1 MRRIVGESK
10 MLGNE
15 RAMEKRFRNLH
26 KDKQISD
33 IIMENFDMQN
43 VRGRGYFNSKF
54 NTLIPL
60 SLQSPTPLET
70 GISRLLFKASE
81 VDLAMENSERVL
93 KVLEKTRF
101 SRNQLERGK
110 RKTIRRQGNE
120 TIGEN
125 SIKLARQKNMLPVA
139 RKQNC
144 GIEINSTLP
153 SLKDK
158 TSFTASPRSSV
169 NLDAKVSPSSA
180 EANPRVQHT
189 HEGSILAWSACV
201 FPVILINFPERKRV
215 NSRNIERKRV
225 KEVNSRNLHVF
236 NTEIEEKVNVFKAA
250 TCRRDVKGLIHP
262 QVAEERSP
270 SEMLYPLHH
279 GH

>member
-1 MRRIVGESK
+1 

-15 RAMEKRFRNLH
+15 RATEKRFRNLH
-26 KDKQISD
+26 KNKEINNK
-33 IIMENFDMQN
+33 IMENFDMQN

-54 NTLIPL
+54 NNLIPL
-60 SLQSPTPLET
+60 SLQRPTPLET

-81 VDLAMENSERVL
+81 VDLAIENSERVL

-101 SRNQLERGK
+101 SRNQLERGE
-110 RKTIRRQGNE
+110 RKTIRPQGNE
-120 TIGEN
+120 TIGEK

-144 GIEINSTLP
+144 GVETNRTLP
-153 SLKDK
+153 RLKDK

-180 EANPRVQHT
+180 EANPRVSYA
-189 HEGSILAWSACV
+189 HERSILAWSACV
-201 FPVILINFPERKRV
+201 FPVILVNFPERKRV

-225 KEVNSRNLHVF
+225 KEVNSRKLLVF
-236 NTEIEEKVNVFKAA
+236 STEIKEEVNVFKAA
-250 TCRRDVKGLIHP
+250 TCRRDVKGLLHL
-262 QVAEERSP
+262 QLATERSP

>member
-1 MRRIVGESK
+1 MVGEIK

-15 RAMEKRFRNLH
+15 RAMEKRFRNWH
-26 KDKQISD
+26 KDKQMND

-60 SLQSPTPLET
+60 SLQRPTPLET

-93 KVLEKTRF
+93 KVLGKARF
-101 SRNQLERGK
+101 SRNQLERGE
-110 RKTIRRQGNE
+110 RKGIRLHGNE

-125 SIKLARQKNMLPVA
+125 SIRLARQKNMLPVA
-139 RKQNC
+139 RKHDC
-144 GIEINSTLP
+144 GVETNSTL
-153 SLKDK
+153 SRLKDK

-169 NLDAKVSPSSA
+169 NLDAKVSPSSV
-180 EANPRVQHT
+180 EANPRVPHA
-189 HEGSILAWSACV
+189 HERSILAWSACV
-201 FPVILINFPERKRV
+201 FPVILVNFPERKRV
-215 NSRNIERKRV
+215 NLRNIERKRV
-225 KEVNSRNLHVF
+225 EEVSSRNLHVF
-236 NTEIEEKVNVFKAA
+236 NTEIKEKVNVFKAA
-250 TCRRDVKGLIHP
+250 TCRRDVKGLLHP
-262 QVAEERSP
+262 QLAEERSP